1 MPTPATAPPRVMV
14 FSCGTTVGITPW
26 ARHSR
31 VSASYEIVPS
41 ASTKPFPILR
51 TWSKWRTSSLR
62 RAAPARS
69 RNRFEVSF
77 ASPTGPAPSLSRAA
91 RASLFLVCSRL
102 VIEETPGHRIVRG
115 GDVALREHDLE
126 KMRAAR
132 GGAEHLGAA
141 VEVHAPDAAEALV
154 EFHRVDGADA
164 LPVAVE
170 ALGPGVERERVMAA
184 QVLDVDHLEAGA
196 LHLDDDV
203 GEARNPAAGKHVP
216 ADEVIGLQMPHMA
229 DEVDQAEA
237 AGLEAARMRADQVE
251 ERVAAGMLEAA
262 DRHHLVELAIDVAE
276 ISGDCKRIAK
286 AHALD
291 FAARMVDLRTS
302 RVDTGDLDAVALLRI
317 QHEAAEAAADVDHVL
332 ARREQHLPRD
342 VVELVALRLLQAARA
357 FLPVR
362 AGVEHER
369 VVEPKAVEL
378 GPERVVELGV
388 VPGPGPARVRVQE
401 LVPAVEHPDQQLGVV
416 DAALHAGGERAREAA
431 LDVELAVEVG
441 FEQADMAESGD
452 TPVGARLAEHQGE
465 GGRGLRV
472 AVLAAAGVAHRERN
486 AGALPDPAEHG
497 FSEGSHAPRL

>member
-41 ASTKPFPILR
+41 ASTYPFPILR
-51 TWSKWRTSSLR
+51 TWSKWRTSSRR

-102 VIEETPGHRIVRG
+102 VVEETPGHRIVRG
-115 GDVALREHDLE
+115 ADVALREHDLE
-126 KMRAAR
+126 QMRAACR
-132 GGAEHLGAA
+132 GAEHLGAA
-141 VEVHAPDAAEALV
+141 VQVHAPDAAEALV
-154 EFHRVDGADA
+154 EFHRVAGADA

-170 ALGPGVERERVMAA
+170 ALGPYVQGERVMTA
-184 QVLDVDHLEAGA
+184 QVLDVDHLEADA
-196 LHLDDDV
+196 LHLDDEVV
-203 GEARNPAAGKHVP
+203 GLE
-216 ADEVIGLQMPHMA
+216 MPDMA
-229 DEVDQAEA
+229 DEMDQPEA
-237 AGLEAARMRADQVE
+237 SGLEAPGMRAHQIG
-251 ERVAAGMLEAA
+251 ERVAACMLEAA

-276 ISGDCKRIAK
+276 ISGDCERVAK

-291 FAARMVDLRTS
+291 FAARMVHLRTR
-302 RVDTGDLDAVALLRI
+302 RVNPGDLDAVALLRI

-332 ARREQHLPRD
+332 ARRQQHLLRD
-342 VVELVALRLLQAARA
+342 VVELVALRLLQGARA

-369 VVEPKAVEL
+369 VVEPQAVEL

-401 LVPAVEHPDQQLGVV
+401 LVPAVEHPHQQLGMV
-416 DAALHAGGERAREAA
+416 DAAFHAGGESAREAA
-431 LDVELAVEVG
+431 FDVELAVKVG
-441 FEQADMAESGD
+441 FEQAEI
-452 TPVGARLAEHQGE
+452 
-465 GGRGLRV
+465 GR
-472 AVLAAAGVAHRERN
+472 ASCRERV
-486 AGALPDPAEHG
+486 
-497 FSEGSHAPRL
+497 